1 MSKLTRR
8 PSQRIGYVRI
18 STLDRDPEHQIKAL
32 EEAGCDAIYAD
43 RVSGA
48 PGIAR
53 SWEKPLIISRRTTR
67 WGTLGDVVE
76 LVELLGPAVYR
87 YLVNIEKARTPAT

>member
-32 EEAGCDAIYAD
+32 EEGGCDAIYAD

-67 WGTLGDVVE
+67 WGTLGVCAAENRAGLNDTIGGRE
-76 LVELLGPAVYR
+76 S
-87 YLVNIEKARTPAT
+87 

>member
-18 STLDRDPEHQIKAL
+18 STLDRDPEHQIKVL

-48 PGIAR
+48 
-53 SWEKPLIISRRTTR
+53 RRHR
-67 WGTLGDVVE
+67 PQLGKALEHLQADDTLGNPR
-76 LVELLGPAVYR
+76 GR
-87 YLVNIEKARTPAT
+87 C